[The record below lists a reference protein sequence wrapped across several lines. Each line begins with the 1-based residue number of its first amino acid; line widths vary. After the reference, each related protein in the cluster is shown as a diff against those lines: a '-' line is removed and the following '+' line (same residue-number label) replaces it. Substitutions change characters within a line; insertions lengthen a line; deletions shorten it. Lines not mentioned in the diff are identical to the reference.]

1 MAINFNTDEDYR
13 AVKPD
18 TKDRLIKDGGGLFL
32 YVKANGD
39 KWWRF
44 IYTLGDKP
52 KKISLGLYPQIT
64 LNEARAKA
72 EEARKNL
79 AEGIDPSQ
87 VLRAERISKQIILR
101 CLTAQRQSGQDF

>member
-1 MAINFNTDEDYR
+1 MALNSNTDEDYR

-44 IYTLGDKP
+44 IYTLADKP
-52 KKISLGLYPQIT
+52 KKISFGLYPQMS
-64 LNEARAKA
+64 LAEARVKA
-72 EEARKNL
+72 EEARESL
-79 AEGIDPSQ
+79 ANGIDPSQ
-87 VLRAERISKQIILR
+87 VLRAERISKQIILK
-101 CLTAQRQSGQDF
+101 CLIALRRAGGDV

>member
-1 MAINFNTDEDYR
+1 MTLNSKTDDDYR

-52 KKISLGLYPQIT
+52 KKISLGLYPQVT
-64 LNEARAKA
+64 LAAARAKA
-72 EEARKNL
+72 EEARENL
-79 AEGIDPSQ
+79 ANGIDPSQ
-87 VLRAERISKQIILR
+87 YLRAERMSRQIILK
-101 CLTAQRQSGQDF
+101 LLAAQRQPGGNS